1 MSRPGG
7 KVAIL
12 GGGMAGLS
20 AAWRLSEPGWRDRFD
35 SITVYQRGW
44 RLGGKAASSRGPH
57 GRIEEHGLHIWLG
70 YYENAF
76 GLLRE
81 CYAEL
86 DRATTDPVAPIKTWD
101 HALIPGDNLGLA
113 DKFGSDWLLWLG
125 TFTRND
131 GLPGEPDSTGREMT
145 VVEFTRRALRL
156 VRDFAESQRGA
167 IPVGLTLSTS
177 PEPPPVRRWI
187 EVVQNAAFAVLLA
200 LADPKASQSTPTRLI
215 EDALDAVRD
224 ALEYE
229 RRPDHRRSWLLL
241 SMMTAVIRGILADNL
256 VTDPRGFRAIDE
268 EDYGA
273 WILRHGAHPDVLDF
287 ALVRGLYD
295 LVFAYED
302 ADPDRPSFGAG
313 QAVFLTGLALFG
325 YHGAIFWKMTAGMG
339 DVVIAP
345 MYQVLRQRGVEFE
358 FFHRL
363 DALHL
368 DDRRLAIDAITLG
381 RQVRLAAGVTGYE
394 PLTRVRGLPVF
405 PHAPLTEQLAA
416 PHQIPCGG
424 WRSLETY
431 LSDHMDAETRVLRR
445 GVDFDH
451 VVLAV
456 SVGMLPAVAGE
467 LIKDRPEWREMTSRI
482 RTVAT
487 QALQIWLRPDEP
499 SLGWNEPA
507 VTISA
512 YLRPFETWASM
523 PQTLWAEDWPDH
535 DRPRTVAYFCGTL
548 NATWPTDEVG
558 AGYARRYEQHVRA
571 EAAGYVD
578 RNLGPYFPAAV
589 SEQGFSWHLL
599 SGVNGERGREA
610 LGTQHLSVNVDPSD
624 RYVQSVPGTERFRL
638 RPDESGYDNLVLAGD
653 WTDSGMNAGCIEAAV
668 LSGLEAANALL
679 GRHRRLCGPVC
690 PGHAGERAVLGRRS
704 GIEAGGELGR
714 RRRRRIP
721 PGRVRR
727 RGTDCLRGA
736 RGCAAASARVR

>member
-7 KVAIL
+7 KVVIL

-20 AAWRLSEPGWRDRFD
+20 TAWRLSEPGWRERFD

-44 RLGGKAASSRGPH
+44 RLGGKAASSRGAH

-86 DRATTDPVAPIKTWD
+86 DRATTDRAAPIKNWD
-101 HALIPGDNLGLA
+101 QALIPGDNLGLA
-113 DKFGSDWLLWLG
+113 DRFGGDWLMWLG
-125 TFTRND
+125 TFTRNER
-131 GLPGEPDSTGREMT
+131 LPGEPDTTGREMT
-145 VVEFTRRALRL
+145 VVEFTRQAIRL
-156 VRDFAESQRGA
+156 MRDFAESQRDA
-167 IPVGLTLSTS
+167 TPVGLTLSTS
-177 PEPPPVRRWI
+177 AEPPRTARWFDAVRD
-187 EVVQNAAFAVLLA
+187 AAVAALLA
-200 LADPKASQSTPTRLI
+200 LADPQTSKPTVTRML
-215 EDALDAVRD
+215 DNAVDAVRY
-224 ALEYE
+224 ALDCEH
-229 RRPDHRRSWLLL
+229 RPDHRRSWQLL
-241 SMMTAVIRGILADNL
+241 SLMTAVIRGIIADNL
-256 VTDPRGFRAIDE
+256 VTDPRGFRAIND
-268 EDYGA
+268 EDYNA
-273 WILRHGAHPDVLDF
+273 WILRHGAHPDVLGF
-287 ALVRGLYD
+287 ALTRGLYD

-302 ADPDRPSFGAG
+302 ADPARPAFGAG
-313 QAVFLTGLALFG
+313 QAIFLTALALFG
-325 YHGAIFWKMTAGMG
+325 YKGAIFWKMTAGMG

-368 DDRRLAIDAITLG
+368 DDRGLSIDAITMG
-381 RQVRLAAGVTGYE
+381 RQVRLADGFTHYE

-405 PHAPLTEQLAA
+405 PDIPLTDQFAV
-416 PHQIPCGG
+416 PDVIPCGG
-424 WRSLETY
+424 WHSLETHW
-431 LSDHMDAETRVLRR
+431 SDHADAETRVLRR

-451 VVLAV
+451 IVLAV
-456 SVGMLPAVAGE
+456 SIGMLPVVASE
-467 LIKDRPEWREMTSRI
+467 LIEDRVEWREMTSRI

-487 QALQIWLRPDEP
+487 QAFQIWLGPDEP

-512 YLRPFETWASM
+512 YIRPFETWASM

-558 AGYARRYEQHVRA
+558 AGYARRYEQRVLE
-571 EAAGYVD
+571 EAANYID
-578 RNLGPYFPAAV
+578 HHLGSYFPRAV
-589 SEQGFSWHLL
+589 SEEGFNWQLL
-599 SGVNGERGREA
+599 ACANGEQGRAA
-610 LGTQHLSVNVDPSD
+610 LATQHVSVNVDPSD
-624 RYVQSVPGTERFRL
+624 RYVQSIPGTERFRL

-668 LSGLEAANALL
+668 LSGLEAANAVL
-679 GRHRRLCGPVC
+679 GRHRY
-690 PGHAGERAVLGRRS
+690 H
-704 GIEAGGELGR
+704 
-714 RRRRRIP
+714 RI
-721 PGRVRR
+721 
-727 RGTDCLRGA
+727 RGYYMP
-736 RGCAAASARVR
+736 